1 MPRRITRRLA
11 VAPEFRDI
19 DIMGVVHNC
28 VYFEWFERGRL
39 SIMNEVLSLDDAR
52 RLDIA
57 VPVVKNSCEY
67 FAPVRIGDRL
77 ELLTRHKIDDA
88 FSGKLEFSH
97 ELRNAETG
105 CASPL
110 TVTST
115 RGLSSTST
123 WNRRFPP
130 GSESRTLRTPHLGR
144 NIPPRKGKTPGGHA
158 RYEAPELHD
167 DVGQPR
173 RSPPPSALWECI

>member
-105 CASPL
+105 ALHAYGECVCAL
-110 TVTST
+110 A
-115 RGLSSTST
+115 
-123 WNRRFPP
+123 NM
-130 GSESRTLRTPHLGR
+130 RTMKLLR
-144 NIPPRKGKTPGGHA
+144 
-158 RYEAPELHD
+158 EFAPEIMEKY
-167 DVGQPR
+167 R
-173 RSPPPSALWECI
+173 RLK